1 MMSHVGLQV
10 RKKKVTA
17 SAIAADANQ
26 EFCVSDLVEI
36 AGPPANT
43 LQYGPGPL
51 LGVVMGKTDR
61 ARSGIPLNWSGDFW
75 DVLVGGTITPISVM
89 WMTPKRDGEECVK
102 A

>member
-17 SAIAADANQ
+17 SAIAADYNQ
-26 EFCVSDLVEI
+26 EFCVADLVER
-36 AGPPANT
+36 AGPPYHS
-43 LQYGPGPL
+43 LMDGPGPL

-61 ARSGIPLNWSGDFW
+61 ELSGIPLNWSGDFW
-75 DVLVGGTITPISVM
+75 DVLVGGTVTPISVM
-89 WMTPKRDGEECVK
+89 WMTPKRDEEECVK